1 MAFSDRLQ
9 LKIRGQR
16 QPNDSNSLAEALT
29 NSIWGESPTT
39 ASKQAHSFLRYWDS
53 HCSPIDSE
61 DAIVKTRQDILDII
75 AFVRDNRLL
84 TLDTLRQELVKV
96 QPKWL
101 GKTDDAAERAIEIA
115 VRLWLFV
122 EIDDWDDSMTLA
134 EFIEESFRRSASTT
148 EGVVLPDSFML
159 ETLRRLVDS
168 TSYGQTVWR
177 NTSTWMRSTSNYQ
190 SSTSRHSCHTTKTRG
205 IGAVAVLVANRDVLQ
220 RSGF

>member
-9 LKIRGQR
+9 LKIWGQR

-29 NSIWGESPTT
+29 NSIWGKSPTT

-53 HCSPIDSE
+53 HCSLIDGE
-61 DAIVKTRQDILDII
+61 DAIVKTHQDILDII

-84 TLDTLRQELVKV
+84 TLDTLRQELIKV

-134 EFIEESFRRSASTT
+134 EFIEESFRRSSSTT
-148 EGVVLPDSFML
+148 EGVVLPDSFNARNIEKIGGFHIL
-159 ETLRRLVDS
+159 WTDCLAEHLHLDAVDKQLS
-168 TSYGQTVWR
+168 IFH
-177 NTSTWMRSTSNYQ
+177 Q
-190 SSTSRHSCHTTKTRG
+190 SSFLSHYQNSGYRCGRGSRS
-205 IGAVAVLVANRDVLQ
+205 
-220 RSGF
+220 